1 MFPMCTMWLI
11 LFDAIRL
18 TFRGFHPESFHYLC
32 KNFPH
37 DISRFKHKETASKRA
52 R

>member
-1 MFPMCTMWLI
+1 MCPTVVNSPYSH
-11 LFDAIRL
+11 L
-18 TFRGFHPESFHYLC
+18 TPHFEFQANSFHYLC

-37 DISRFKHKETASKRA
+37 DFSRFKHKETAPKRA